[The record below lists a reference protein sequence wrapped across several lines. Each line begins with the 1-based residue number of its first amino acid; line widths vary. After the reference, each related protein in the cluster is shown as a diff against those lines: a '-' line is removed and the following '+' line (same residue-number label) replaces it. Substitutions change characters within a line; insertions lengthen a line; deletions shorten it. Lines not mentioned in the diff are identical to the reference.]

1 MQTKVQA
8 YVQLADETSLK
19 ITGNYLDW
27 LSFLTTASR
36 LYKYPYHDQLMIYA
50 QRPDASACAAYEL
63 WNGTMHRY
71 IRRGA
76 KGIALLNPTANGM
89 RIRYVFD
96 VSDTGTR
103 ADSRNVDVW
112 QLTEAAEPAVR
123 KMLAEEFSAD
133 ASMRLAA
140 QIDQLAERQALAY
153 WNEHRRDILDSVDDS
168 ALSEYDDFA
177 AGGILPKSSGGKHLG
192 CHPDP
197 MRTGAG
203 AAAGGFSRGHG
214 LEHARSRGGT
224 GQGSQHDCRAGSPP
238 DRKNCPKCGKEHG
251 T

>member
-76 KGIALLNPTANGM
+76 KGIALLKISN
-89 RIRYVFD
+89 
-96 VSDTGTR
+96 S
-103 ADSRNVDVW
+103 
-112 QLTEAAEPAVR
+112 TESLLEEQRQKLNAEYY
-123 KMLAEEFSAD
+123 AE
-133 ASMRLAA
+133 L
-140 QIDQLAERQALAY
+140 
-153 WNEHRRDILDSVDDS
+153 EHQYDLRDIIIHDIKGHLRTIKQ
-168 ALSEYDDFA
+168 LSQNGENDRINSY
-177 AGGILPKSSGGKHLG
+177 I
-192 CHPDP
+192 
-197 MRTGAG
+197 
-203 AAAGGFSRGHG
+203 
-214 LEHARSRGGT
+214 ARPVWT
-224 GQGSQHDCRAGSPP
+224 E
-238 DRKNCPKCGKEHG
+238 N